1 MSKEKRALV
10 QKEWRFMLRKRR
22 GGGVGCEYT
31 ALGRGLGLSGV
42 GLGWNRR

>member
-1 MSKEKRALV
+1 MV

-22 GGGVGCEYT
+22 GEEAGCEYT